1 MGQKDR
7 VNMSLFQAV
16 KQAVDTREVAEVYGL
31 EVNNSGMAICPF
43 HDDNNP
49 SMKVDER
56 YHCFAC
62 QADGDVIDFVA
73 NYFELSKIDAAKK
86 IAKDFGIKYQS
97 VGYKK
102 QKSIKQVNR
111 PKPIRKE
118 ISVDNEFNKRIRT
131 YNNILCDYRD
141 LLESYKIVF
150 APNCGDEE
158 LHPMFVKAIKKIDFV
173 DYLIS
178 LANGTT
184 EEKIRLLIQYESEV
198 RKYDKISSTVRQKIS

>member
-1 MGQKDR
+1 M
-7 VNMSLFQAV
+7 NLF
-16 KQAVDTREVAEVYGL
+16 KSIKESVDTREAVEVYGL

-86 IAKDFGIKYQS
+86 IAKDFGIEYQS

-102 QKSIKQVNR
+102 QNNIKKFNQS
-111 PKPIRKE
+111 KPNRKE
-118 ISVDNEFNKRIRT
+118 VSIDNEFNNRIRL
-131 YNNILCDYRD
+131 YNSILCDYRD
-141 LLESYKIVF
+141 LLEIYKKVF
-150 APNCGDEE
+150 VPSFGDKE
-158 LHPMFVKAIKKIDFV
+158 LEPKFVIALRNIEFV

-184 EEKIRLLIQYESEV
+184 EEKIRLLMYNESEV
-198 RKYDKISSTVRQKIS
+198 KKYEEIVRTIRSKVS

>member
-1 MGQKDR
+1 M
-7 VNMSLFQAV
+7 NLF
-16 KQAVDTREVAEVYGL
+16 KSIKESVDTREAAEVYGL

-73 NYFELSKIDAAKK
+73 NYFELSKTDAAKK
-86 IAKDFGIKYQS
+86 IAKDFGIEFQS
-97 VGYKK
+97 VGCKK
-102 QKSIKQVNR
+102 QNNIKKINQSK
-111 PKPIRKE
+111 PKRKE
-118 ISVDNEFNKRIRT
+118 VSIDNEFNNRIRL
-131 YNNILCDYRD
+131 YNSILCDYRD
-141 LLESYKIVF
+141 LLEIYKKVF
-150 APNCGDEE
+150 VPSFGDKE
-158 LHPMFVKAIKKIDFV
+158 LEPKFVIALRNIEFV

-184 EEKIRLLIQYESEV
+184 EEKIRLLMYNESEV
-198 RKYDKISSTVRQKIS
+198 KKYEEIVRTIRSKVS